1 MLNCKNF
8 GNKAEFN
15 VLKLLLKTDRNKPDK
30 RNERAKKQSKRNPK
44 EIHNEHTGRNKKQG
58 KLTIIISRPPN
69 IPLCQDLFFL

>member
-44 EIHNEHTGRNKKQG
+44 EIHNEH
-58 KLTIIISRPPN
+58 S
-69 IPLCQDLFFL
+69 